1 MTHPWTIA
9 ESRLIAEK
17 VMEWQVTE
25 HRGALFLTDPNQRP
39 EWLLT
44 RYAEPTNHVPD
55 WPRNPAAAAMA
66 LAAMQKDGWRY
77 EGFWALGAYSVR
89 LIDPISKD
97 SADRVSRDWSE
108 AVMLAILAAVR
119 G

>member
-1 MTHPWTIA
+1 MTRTWTLA

-17 VMEWQVTE
+17 VMGWHVAEING
-25 HRGALFLTDPNQRP
+25 RLFLADSEQRP
-39 EWLLT
+39 DWL
-44 RYAEPTNHVPD
+44 PTCAIPD
-55 WPRNPAAAAMA
+55 WPRDPAAAAMA

-97 SADRVSRDWSE
+97 SADRASRDWPE